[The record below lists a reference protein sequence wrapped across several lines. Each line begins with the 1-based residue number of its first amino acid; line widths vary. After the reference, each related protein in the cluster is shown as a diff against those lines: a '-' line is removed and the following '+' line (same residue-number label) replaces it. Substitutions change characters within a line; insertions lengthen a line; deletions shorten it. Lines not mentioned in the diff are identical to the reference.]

1 MRDRSSTRR
10 GPVSTRDSVHGAAE
24 LKSSGPSFLLYQ
36 SDLNRPPMRSKLW
49 EVSSTLVRV
58 ALGVE
63 KADLVIM
70 NSNFVNVNSG
80 EVLEG
85 CGVAVKGDRVAA
97 IGDVT
102 HTIGPTTQ
110 VVDAGGMYLTP
121 GFIDAH
127 IHVESSMLCLT
138 NFAKVV
144 LPRGTTAAFIDP
156 HEIANVLGV
165 DGVRMMVEES
175 RGLPLKVFIT
185 VPSCVPANPTFE
197 TSGAQLGVGEV
208 EEMLSW
214 DGVVALG
221 EMMNYPGVLAT
232 DPEVFGKVNAAHRA
246 GKVVEGHDAGLL
258 GKELAAYAAAGIS
271 SSHEMTRKVDAVE
284 RLRLGMYAYMREGSA
299 WLDVKETV
307 KAVTEAKLD
316 SRHACLV
323 TDDREV
329 DSIIKQGHMDHVV
342 RRAIEEGV
350 DPIRAIQMA
359 TINPAEHYGLA
370 REIGSV
376 APSRLADILLLRDLT
391 EVEVDTVIA
400 DGEIIARGGKLIVDF
415 RAPSYDERYLRT
427 VKLHKRIEPEDFRLR
442 APVGEG
448 RVKVRVIGALEGSV
462 LTRCLVEELE
472 VREGEVLPD
481 ASRSIYKA
489 AVIER
494 HKASGNIGL
503 GFVKGFGFK
512 IGAVASTVA
521 HDNHNLLVLGLD
533 DGDMALAANTLADA
547 GGGVVTVDRGRVLS
561 LIKLP
566 LAGLMSTEDPERV
579 AEELERTYY
588 VWRER
593 GCDWVSPFMTMSLLA
608 LDVLP
613 ELRITDKGLVDT
625 VNFRYVSPIY
635 EEG

>member
-1 MRDRSSTRR
+1 
-10 GPVSTRDSVHGAAE
+10 
-24 LKSSGPSFLLYQ
+24 
-36 SDLNRPPMRSKLW
+36 MRSRIW

-58 ALGVE
+58 ALGIE
-63 KADLVIM
+63 KADLVIL

-85 CGVAVKGDRVAA
+85 YGVAVKGDRVAA
-97 IGDVT
+97 IGEVS
-102 HTIGPTTQ
+102 HTIGPRTQ
-110 VVDAGGMYLTP
+110 VIDARGMYLVP

-127 IHVESSMLCLT
+127 VHVESSMLCLT

-144 LPRGTTAAFIDP
+144 LPRGTTSVFIDP
-156 HEIANVLGV
+156 HEIANVLGLE
-165 DGVRMMVEES
+165 GVRIMVEES
-175 RGLPLKVFIT
+175 RDLPLKVFVT
-185 VPSCVPANPTFE
+185 APSCVPANPSFE
-197 TSGAQLGVGEV
+197 TSGAHLGVGEV

-232 DPEVFGKVNAAHRA
+232 DPEVFGKINAAHRA

-258 GKELAAYAAAGIS
+258 GRELTAYAAAGIS
-271 SSHEMTRKVDAVE
+271 SSHEMTRKVDAIE

-307 KAVTEAKLD
+307 KAITEAKLD

-342 RRAIEEGV
+342 RRAIEEGL

-391 EVEVDTVIA
+391 RVEVDTVIA
-400 DGEIIARGGKLIVDF
+400 DGRVVAREGKLAIDM
-415 RAPSYDERYLRT
+415 RPPSYDERYLRT
-427 VKLHKRIEPEDFRLR
+427 VRLHKRLQPDDFRIR
-442 APVGEG
+442 APMSDG
-448 RVKVRVIGALEGSV
+448 RVRVRVIEAMEGSV
-462 LTRCLVEELE
+462 LTKCAVEELE
-472 VREGEVLPD
+472 VRGGEILPD
-481 ASRSIYKA
+481 ASRMIYKV
-489 AVIER
+489 AVVER
-494 HKASGNIGL
+494 HKASGNMGL
-503 GFVKGFGFK
+503 GFVKGFGFRL
-512 IGAVASTVA
+512 GAVASTIA
-521 HDNHNLLVLGLD
+521 HDNHNLLVLGMSD
-533 DGDMALAANTLADA
+533 RDMALAVNTLAEA
-547 GGGVVTVDRGRVLS
+547 GGGIVTVDGGEVLS
-561 LIKLP
+561 LVRLP
-566 LAGLMSTEDPERV
+566 LAGLMSTDEPERV
-579 AEELERTYY
+579 AEELERTYD

-593 GCDWVSPFMTMSLLA
+593 GCGWVSPFMTMSLLA

-613 ELRITDKGLVDT
+613 ELRITDRGLIDT
-625 VNFRYVSPIY
+625 VNFRYVDLIY
-635 EEG
+635 EHS